1 MTELSKK
8 EMTKTF
14 AVIIPARY
22 ESTRLPGK
30 PLILIKGIP
39 MLVRTYAQVSK
50 VVDPKNIYVATDD
63 ERVKKLCETN
73 KINCLM
79 TSKSCLTG
87 TDRVYEASRQL
98 NYDYFI
104 NVQGDEP
111 ILNPKDISVLIEYCD
126 KTDFY
131 AVNGYS
137 EIKNEEDYYSLSIPK
152 LVFDE
157 NKNLMYM
164 SRSAI
169 PGSKRKTMVA
179 AYRQIC
185 IYSFSREALT
195 DFSSRKEKC
204 YFEKIED
211 IELLRLLEM
220 GKKIKMIL
228 MSDESVSVD
237 NPEDVFKVE
246 RIINEKNSSI

>member
-1 MTELSKK
+1 
-8 EMTKTF
+8 MTKTS

-30 PLILIKGIP
+30 PLILINGIP
-39 MLVRTYAQVSK
+39 MIMRTYNQVRK
-50 VVDPKNIYVATDD
+50 AVDPKNIYVATDD
-63 ERVKKLCETN
+63 DRIKYLCDKN

-87 TDRVYEASRQL
+87 TDRVYEASKQL
-98 NYDYFI
+98 HHDYFI

-111 ILNPKDISVLIEYCD
+111 ILNPNDISALIKYCN
-126 KTDFY
+126 KEDFY
-131 AVNGYS
+131 AVNGYTK
-137 EIKNEEDYYSLSIPK
+137 IKNEEDYHSISIPK
-152 LVFDE
+152 LVIDE
-157 NKNLMYM
+157 NENLMYM
-164 SRSAI
+164 SRSPI
-169 PGSKRKTMVA
+169 PGSNKKEMIT

-185 IYSFSREALT
+185 IYSFSKQALT

-220 GKKIKMIL
+220 GKKVKMIL
-228 MSDESVSVD
+228 MSDQSVSID

-246 RIINEKNSSI
+246 RIISGNNSFI